1 MTKIIAN
8 ILESK
13 FWPQK
18 NLEDL
23 KKFQDF
29 DEIAPWAR
37 ESAAL
42 CLREKI
48 INGINEGVFAPLENA
63 TRAQAATILYRIYGL
78 LIK

>member
-1 MTKIIAN
+1 MEN
-8 ILESK
+8 K
-13 FWPQK
+13 FLRQE

-23 KKFQDF
+23 KEFNDF
-29 DEIAPWAR
+29 EQIAPWAR